1 MKWKKDPT
9 KEIMM
14 IWTKETD
21 DGASQRCR
29 AVTQRASEME
39 LIRLRLTATGPGRG
53 GRVTCTF
60 YMNIRPVHKNLFWNF
75 QKCKPDLCY
84 ILIYARFCAALRA
97 ADLGLSGQDV
107 LYLLDYSF
115 AKLSKN
121 VTDTF
126 CH

>member
-39 LIRLRLTATGPGRG
+39 LIRLRLTAIGPGRG
-53 GRVTCTF
+53 VKVTCTF
-60 YMNIRPVHKNLFWNF
+60 YMHNVHSTCNGNSSVDRHRSWKSRMYM
-75 QKCKPDLCY
+75 Y
-84 ILIYARFCAALRA
+84 IVHWCNQH
-97 ADLGLSGQDV
+97 GKSH
-107 LYLLDYSF
+107 LDHW
-115 AKLSKN
+115 
-121 VTDTF
+121 TI
-126 CH
+126 

>member
-1 MKWKKDPT
+1 MMKWIKNPT

-39 LIRLRLTATGPGRG
+39 LIRLRLTAIGPGRG

-75 QKCKPDLCY
+75 QKCKADLCY
-84 ILIYARFCAALRA
+84 LLIDKQMLEKVFCSNIAPS
-97 ADLGLSGQDV
+97 LSSRDHLFYKAEYMRQSC
-107 LYLLDYSF
+107 L
-115 AKLSKN
+115 N
-121 VTDTF
+121 
-126 CH
+126 